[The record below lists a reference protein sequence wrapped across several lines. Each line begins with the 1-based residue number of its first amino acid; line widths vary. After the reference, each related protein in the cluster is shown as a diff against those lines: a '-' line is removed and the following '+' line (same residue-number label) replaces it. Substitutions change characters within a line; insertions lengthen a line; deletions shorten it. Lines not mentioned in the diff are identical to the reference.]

1 MLCNA
6 LFGQIL
12 INNIPLRENIWKPI
26 EKNNYVTTHYPVKDI
41 NTQTSFINIH
51 LHYIEYNQVSLYLLY
66 FCT

>member
-26 EKNNYVTTHYPVKDI
+26 EKNNYVTTHYPVKR
-41 NTQTSFINIH
+41 
-51 LHYIEYNQVSLYLLY
+51 Y
-66 FCT
+66 